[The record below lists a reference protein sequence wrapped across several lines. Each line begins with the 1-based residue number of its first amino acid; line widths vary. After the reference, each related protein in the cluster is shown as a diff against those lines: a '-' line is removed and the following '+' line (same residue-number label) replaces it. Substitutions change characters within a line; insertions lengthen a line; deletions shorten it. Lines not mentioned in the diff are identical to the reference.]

1 MMTTIVKG
9 IREHNQ
15 EGRAMRTNSGTASG
29 PRGDARDVANNV
41 AVKLDE
47 HDRALIGLLQND
59 GRASYQEMAGATGLS
74 AATVRRR
81 VEHLLDS
88 NLITVSAVPN
98 WARLGLNFTAFVGI
112 TVELARL
119 EHVARELS
127 KMDEFYWIAMTTGDY
142 DLLAEVFFPSDAEVA
157 AFVTE
162 RIAPIE
168 GIRSF
173 RLSVSLQIFKSWSE
187 FKIPVIE

>member
-1 MMTTIVKG
+1 
-9 IREHNQ
+9 
-15 EGRAMRTNSGTASG
+15 MRTNSGTASG
-29 PRGDARDVANNV
+29 PRGDVRDQTDA
-41 AVKLDE
+41 AIVKLDAY
-47 HDRALIGLLQND
+47 DRELIKLLQAD
-59 GRASYQEMAGATGLS
+59 GRASYQDMAAATGLS
-74 AATVRRR
+74 PATVRRR
-81 VEHLLDS
+81 VEQLLES
-88 NLITVSAVPN
+88 KLITVSAVPN
-98 WARLGLNFTAFVGI
+98 WGLLGLNFSAFVGI
-112 TVELARL
+112 SVELSRL

-187 FKIPVIE
+187 FKIPEIH